1 MLNRVGRSLWPDY
14 KTPHGLVRCTV
25 EDTAILKHLFGC
37 PSCLGTAICHEDFVK
52 TLDMEPQHYL
62 PCDKITVFKN
72 WKICFGEMPMP
83 SSFQVEHTRYVFI
96 IYYLLKLFCFIRFKY
111 ALTLMWYEVCSRKS
125 PMRSTPWK

>member
-62 PCDKITVFKN
+62 PCDKMTVFKN

-83 SSFQVEHTRYVFI
+83 SSFQVEHTSV
-96 IYYLLKLFCFIRFKY
+96 
-111 ALTLMWYEVCSRKS
+111 LTEITNEIHTVEVGEKNKS
-125 PMRSTPWK
+125 NIQQQQEQRDRRMDLNFFQ